1 MVKNFEFFLSNFMFK
16 IMFLILQLPTNNNIK
31 YNILTKFSEN
41 SSNWLRKSIGSLQ
54 IRKNKLRNF
63 GNYYFRIVNLTV
75 FRACETYYDKSFKIL
90 AKMLF

>member
-54 IRKNKLRNF
+54 IRKSKLRNF
-63 GNYYFRIVNLTV
+63 GNSCFPIVNLTV
-75 FRACETYYDKSFKIL
+75 FRACETYYDKSLKIL